1 MIYGYA
7 RVSTQG
13 QNLESQLTELKKAGA
28 EDIRKEKASGKSL
41 NRNGLNDLLSQLTQ
55 GDTLMVTKMD
65 RIARNVREGI
75 DLISQLNEKGIKLHV
90 LNMGVFDGSPTS
102 KLITNILLS
111 VADWEREMLLER
123 QRAGIE
129 EAKKRGAYKGR
140 AKKYTSKNA
149 SLVHALEL
157 YDNRDTNN
165 MTMNK
170 IAEVTQISRATLYRA
185 IKEREEQAN

>member
-28 EDIRKEKASGKSL
+28 EEIYKDKASGKSL
-41 NRNGLNDLLSQLTQ
+41 NRDGLNDLMSQLTE
-55 GDTLMVTKMD
+55 GDTLIVTKMD

-157 YDNRDTNN
+157 YDNRESNK

-185 IKEREEQAN
+185 IKEREGQAK

>member
-1 MIYGYA
+1 
-7 RVSTQG
+7 
-13 QNLESQLTELKKAGA
+13 
-28 EDIRKEKASGKSL
+28 
-41 NRNGLNDLLSQLTQ
+41 
-55 GDTLMVTKMD
+55 MVTKMD
-65 RIARNVREGI
+65 RIVRNVREGI

-111 VADWEREMLLER
+111 VVDWEREMLLER
-123 QRAGIE
+123 QPAGIE

-157 YDNRDTNN
+157 YDNRDTNK

-170 IAEVTQISRATLYRA
+170 ISEVTQISRATLYRA
-185 IKEREEQAN
+185 IKEREETAN

>member
-28 EDIRKEKASGKSL
+28 ERIYKDKASGKNL
-41 NRNGLNDLLSQLTQ
+41 NRDGLNALLSQLTE
-55 GDTLMVTKMD
+55 GDTLIVTKMD

-157 YDNRDTNN
+157 YDNRDTNK

-185 IKEREEQAN
+185 IKEREETAN

>member
-13 QNLESQLTELKKAGA
+13 QNLESQLTELQKAGA
-28 EDIRKEKASGKSL
+28 EEIYKDKASGKNI
-41 NRNGLNDLLSQLTQ
+41 NREGLNDLLSRLAQ

-75 DLISQLNEKGIKLHV
+75 DLISEFNEKGIKLHV

-102 KLITNILLS
+102 RLIQNILLS

-123 QRAGIE
+123 QREGIE

-140 AKKYTSKNA
+140 PKKYTLKNA
-149 SLVHALEL
+149 SLEHALEL
-157 YDNRDTNN
+157 YHNRDSNKL
-165 MTMNK
+165 TMKK
-170 IAEVTQISRATLYRA
+170 IAEITQISRATLYRA
-185 IKEREEQAN
+185 IKEHEIGNN

>member
-7 RVSTQG
+7 RLSTQG

-28 EDIRKEKASGKSL
+28 EEIYKDKASGKSL
-41 NRNGLNDLLSQLTQ
+41 NRDGLKDLLSQLTE
-55 GDTLMVTKMD
+55 GDTLIVTKMD

-157 YDNRDTNN
+157 YDNREANK

-170 IAEVTQISRATLYRA
+170 IAEATQISRATLYRA
-185 IKEREEQAN
+185 IKEREETAN

>member
-28 EDIRKEKASGKSL
+28 EDIHKDKASGKSL

-65 RIARNVREGI
+65 RIVRNVRGGI

-157 YDNRDTNN
+157 YDNRESNK

-185 IKEREEQAN
+185 IKEREEQAK

>member
-7 RVSTQG
+7 RVSTHG

-28 EDIRKEKASGKSL
+28 EEIYKDKASGKSL
-41 NRNGLNDLLSQLTQ
+41 NRDGLKDLLSQLTE
-55 GDTLMVTKMD
+55 GDTLIVTKMD

-157 YDNRDTNN
+157 YDNREANK

-170 IAEVTQISRATLYRA
+170 IAEATQISRATLYRA
-185 IKEREEQAN
+185 IKEREETAN

>member
-28 EDIRKEKASGKSL
+28 EKIYKDKASGKSL
-41 NRNGLNDLLSQLTQ
+41 NRDGLNDLMSQLTE
-55 GDTLMVTKMD
+55 GDTLIVTKMD

-140 AKKYTSKNA
+140 AKKYTPKNA

-157 YDNRDTNN
+157 YDNRDTNK

-185 IKEREEQAN
+185 IKEREETAK

>member
-41 NRNGLNDLLSQLTQ
+41 NRNGLNDLLNQLTQ

-157 YDNRDTNN
+157 YDNRDTNK

-185 IKEREEQAN
+185 IKEREETAN

>member
-28 EDIRKEKASGKSL
+28 EKIYKDKASGKSL
-41 NRNGLNDLLSQLTQ
+41 NRDGLNDLMSQLTE
-55 GDTLMVTKMD
+55 GDTLIVTKMD

-111 VADWEREMLLER
+111 IADWEREMLLER

-157 YDNRDTNN
+157 YDNRDTNK

-185 IKEREEQAN
+185 IKEREETAN

>member
-1 MIYGYA
+1 MVYGYA

-13 QNLESQLTELKKAGA
+13 QNLDSQLTELKKAGA
-28 EDIRKEKASGKSL
+28 ERIYKDKASGKSL
-41 NRNGLNDLLSQLTQ
+41 NRDGLNDLLSQLTE
-55 GDTLMVTKMD
+55 GDTLIITKMD

-157 YDNRDTNN
+157 YDNRDTNQ

-185 IKEREEQAN
+185 IKEREEQAK

>member
-28 EDIRKEKASGKSL
+28 EEIYKDKASGMSL
-41 NRNGLNDLLSQLTQ
+41 NRDGLKDLLSQLTE
-55 GDTLMVTKMD
+55 GDTLIVTKMD

-157 YDNRDTNN
+157 YDNREANK

-170 IAEVTQISRATLYRA
+170 IAEATQISRATLYRA
-185 IKEREEQAN
+185 IKEREETAN

>member
-28 EDIRKEKASGKSL
+28 EEIYKDKASGKSL
-41 NRNGLNDLLSQLTQ
+41 NRDGLKDLLSQLTE
-55 GDTLMVTKMD
+55 GDTLIVTKMD
-65 RIARNVREGI
+65 RIARNVQEGI

-157 YDNRDTNN
+157 YDNREANK

-170 IAEVTQISRATLYRA
+170 IAEATQISRATLYRA
-185 IKEREEQAN
+185 IKEREETAN

>member
-1 MIYGYA
+1 MH
-7 RVSTQG
+7 R
-13 QNLESQLTELKKAGA
+13 E
-28 EDIRKEKASGKSL
+28 
-41 NRNGLNDLLSQLTQ
+41 GLNDLLSQLTE
-55 GDTLMVTKMD
+55 GDTLIVTKMD

-129 EAKKRGAYKGR
+129 EAKKRVAYKGR

-157 YDNRDTNN
+157 YDNRESNK

-185 IKEREEQAN
+185 IKEREETAN

>member
-28 EDIRKEKASGKSL
+28 EEIYKDKASGKSL
-41 NRNGLNDLLSQLTQ
+41 NRGGLNDLLSQLTE
-55 GDTLMVTKMD
+55 GDTLIVTKMD

-157 YDNRDTNN
+157 YDNRDTNK

-185 IKEREEQAN
+185 IKEREEQAK

>member
-28 EDIRKEKASGKSL
+28 EEIYKDKASGKSL
-41 NRNGLNDLLSQLTQ
+41 NRDGLKDLLSQLTE
-55 GDTLMVTKMD
+55 GDTLIVTKMD

-157 YDNRDTNN
+157 YDNREANK

-170 IAEVTQISRATLYRA
+170 IAEATQISRATLYRA
-185 IKEREEQAN
+185 IKEREETAN

>member
-13 QNLESQLTELKKAGA
+13 QNLESQLTELKKEGA
-28 EDIRKEKASGKSL
+28 EEIYQDKASGKSL
-41 NRNGLNDLLSQLTQ
+41 NRDGLNDLLSPLTE
-55 GDTLMVTKMD
+55 GDTLIVTKMD

-102 KLITNILLS
+102 KLFTNILLS

-157 YDNRDTNN
+157 YDNRDTNK

-185 IKEREEQAN
+185 IKVREETAK